1 MAELNGHRWPWKNE
15 FDSDFLVE
23 AIEEG
28 YKELSKRK
36 SKSKVSFAPS
46 TIGYQS
52 GTCPRRW
59 YYAFTTKDLNVVTP
73 VSGIATMM
81 AGTGSHER
89 LQSALTA
96 SGIKIDIEEEVTHED
111 PPIRGFVDAIV
122 EIDGERVPV
131 EIKTTIQ
138 EAFVFREA
146 TGKVPAYNLIQL
158 LIYMYILK
166 STKGILIYESKNT
179 NRLVNVSVVLTEE
192 RRKFVEYML
201 QWLREVKQ
209 AIDEEQFP
217 ERPKRWTKTGV
228 KCKQC
233 PFNEI
238 CWSDNSPT
246 DIYIAPL
253 KADIE

>member
-1 MAELNGHRWPWKNE
+1 MAELNEHRWPWKNQ

-46 TIGYQS
+46 AIGYGA
-52 GTCPRRW
+52 GTCARRW
-59 YYAFTTKDLNVVTP
+59 YYAFTTKDMNVVIP
-73 VSGIATMM
+73 VAGIATMM

-89 LQSALTA
+89 LQGALEA
-96 SGIKIDIEEEVTHED
+96 SSLEIIIEEEVKNED
-111 PPIRGFVDAIV
+111 PPIRGYVDAIV

-138 EAFVFREA
+138 EAFMFREA
-146 TGKVPAYNLIQL
+146 TGRVPAYNLIQL

-166 STKGILIYESKNT
+166 ANKGILIYESKNT
-179 NRLVNVSVVLTEE
+179 NRLVNISITLTED

-201 QWLREVKQ
+201 QWLRDVKQ
-209 AIDEEQFP
+209 AIDAEQLP
-217 ERPKRWTKTGV
+217 SRPKRWTKTGV
-228 KCKQC
+228 KCKTC

-238 CWSDNSPT
+238 CWEDDRVA
-246 DIYIAPL
+246 DIYIDPL